1 MLNEQPFRSNA
12 LGRVT
17 MHESICHS
25 LMVAMVFSSLY
36 ALSGPL
42 FSSFPLFTY
51 LTYNMSYFAWVLPI
65 KLHSYLRAHVYSAAK
80 GIQERRHQKGI
91 CWLVCVSKLHKSHWE
106 CNDMPPHTH
115 FLSLFTYELSLL
127 AMLTYVRKQP
137 LSADGGWVWKALSIF
152 SWWYLGAGS
161 VTPKLNSRQ
170 LPYSIMCNTVCQP
183 ICSSCVVSAVEVKG
197 DLWRLKCHALN

>member
-17 MHESICHS
+17 VHESICHS

-51 LTYNMSYFAWVLPI
+51 LTYNMSYFALVLPI
-65 KLHSYLRAHVYSAAK
+65 KLHSYLRAHAYSAAK
-80 GIQERRHQKGI
+80 GIQERGHQKDI

-106 CNDMPPHTH
+106 CNDMPSHTH
-115 FLSLFTYELSLL
+115 ISCLFSLTNYLCLPCWPMSGSSLYQQ
-127 AMLTYVRKQP
+127 MG
-137 LSADGGWVWKALSIF
+137 DGSGKLCPSSPDDIWV
-152 SWWYLGAGS
+152 
-161 VTPKLNSRQ
+161 Q
-170 LPYSIMCNTVCQP
+170 
-183 ICSSCVVSAVEVKG
+183 
-197 DLWRLKCHALN
+197 DLWHPS